1 MRELI
6 IAVFAFLQLASHM
19 LAQPFDTLLQQY
31 NTIEEIYPLADSSF
45 ILMGTGKDIVVERI
59 DHEARV
65 VWSLPVVSSTRDYLF
80 DYRYDIN
87 ASDSLI
93 QIATVDKYCD
103 VSYRSFF
110 KIFTLNLNG
119 ALIDSQKV
127 SFGIDGG
134 RIFLLS
140 GLPNRPRLAYI
151 NNQNVIV
158 MHANG
163 DTTQLELTWENGDTT
178 NSYLI
183 GSPRAVTMCPGGDIL
198 VGTTNAFVLFFRWEN
213 NHYNVVDASLGGG
226 FKELLCLE
234 DQYFI
239 SVSQHYLELWG
250 NHLPLASFDFTDRL
264 IERTTWRN
272 PILTVQS
279 FGFNNP
285 DSVIFLSAHLE
296 LIHKEAKDNAQYLT
310 MAIQKG
316 ITYKVGF
323 GNTYFD
329 QGQLLSDHQIT
340 HEGPKDYDVELT
352 DFNIG
357 PYVDV
362 HWEYGLGNYYLY
374 DVPHA
379 TVTLKNNCG
388 YTINNITIHYGR
400 TTGFCSDTTWERNL
414 LDMNLQPGETKT
426 YDLHDIFIT
435 KDYPENPSEKTCV
448 YAIRPDRHL
457 DDQFDD
463 NQLCKK
469 VDLITSSSVHQGYTI
484 HHFPTIFQ
492 DEISFM
498 APENIEFDLTVFSYS
513 GIPVFSSHAN
523 TTSGYSADLSFLP
536 AGLYIFQFTLSAS
549 GQQYLEKILKY

>member
-1 MRELI
+1 MRALI
-6 IAVFAFLQLASHM
+6 IGILGCLKLVSPL

-31 NTIEEIYPLADSSF
+31 TTIEEIYPLKDSSF
-45 ILMGTGKDIVVERI
+45 IIIGTGKNILIERI
-59 DHEARV
+59 DHQAQV

-87 ASDSLI
+87 ASDSLV
-93 QIATVDKYCD
+93 QIATVDKFCD
-103 VSYRSFF
+103 AYGRKFF
-110 KIFTLNLNG
+110 KAFTLSLSG
-119 ALIDSQKV
+119 HVIDSQTV
-127 SFGIDGG
+127 NFGIDTGF
-134 RIFLLS
+134 IFLLS
-140 GLPNRPRLAYI
+140 GLPGRPRLAYFEHKEI
-151 NNQNVIV
+151 VI
-158 MHANG
+158 MKSNG
-163 DTTQLELTWENGDTT
+163 DTMHLQLSWVNGDTT
-178 NSYLI
+178 NSYIL
-183 GSPRAVTMCPGGDIL
+183 GKPKAVTMCPGGDIL
-198 VGTTNAFVLFFRWEN
+198 VGTSNAFVLYFKLEN
-213 NHYNVVDASLGGG
+213 NRYIVVDQSLGGG
-226 FKELLCLE
+226 YKELLCLDDE
-234 DQYFI
+234 YFI
-239 SVSQHYLELWG
+239 SVGQNYLELWG
-250 NHLPLASFDFTDRL
+250 NHLPLTSFDFPDRW
-264 IERTTWRN
+264 IWRTTWRN
-272 PILTVQS
+272 PILSVQS
-279 FGFNNP
+279 FGFNKP
-285 DSVIFLSAHLE
+285 DSVIFLNAYLG
-296 LIHKEAKDNAQYLT
+296 LIRSEPMDNAQYTT
-310 MAIQKG
+310 MAIQQH
-316 ITYKVGF
+316 ITYKVGY

-329 QGQLLSDHQIT
+329 QGLLLSENQIK
-340 HEGPKDYDVELT
+340 HEGPKYYDVELT

-357 PYVDV
+357 PYDDV

-374 DVPHA
+374 DVPNA

-388 YTINNITIHYGR
+388 YTINNIIIHYGR

-469 VDLITSSSVHQGYTI
+469 VDLITSSSVNQGYTI

-523 TTSGYSADLSFLP
+523 TTSGYSADLRFLP
-536 AGLYIFQFTLSAS
+536 AGLYIFQFTLSGS